1 MKPLPESIKR
11 MALAGLAISL
21 LCAGAAFYATSP
33 QEQTALA
40 SGPGA
45 SREGGNEPSP
55 STSTKGTTLTAAA
68 LSPVID
74 RGDNPLAATQ
84 MGLLT
89 ATPERPLFSASRRP
103 PPLAAAPAQPLPAPV
118 TAPQRPTLALVGVV
132 AGEDDA
138 FAIFLDEK
146 TKAVV
151 RLKRGESY
159 SSWTLRQVQGREATL
174 AKGSESEVIAI
185 ATPAAPSG
193 KP

>member
-1 MKPLPESIKR
+1 
-11 MALAGLAISL
+11 
-21 LCAGAAFYATSP
+21 
-33 QEQTALA
+33 
-40 SGPGA
+40 
-45 SREGGNEPSP
+45 
-55 STSTKGTTLTAAA
+55 
-68 LSPVID
+68 
-74 RGDNPLAATQ
+74 
-84 MGLLT
+84 
-89 ATPERPLFSASRRP
+89 
-103 PPLAAAPAQPLPAPV
+103 
-118 TAPQRPTLALVGVV
+118 LVGVV